1 MIDHEVRVIT
11 PGVKEALKNKLSS
24 ETILN
29 KKISFSGI
37 RKKFFI
43 KSYENYLKRAKKVK
57 GILIRGLPINNK
69 KIYFDQENSLLETSK
84 IILRNIKRKL
94 IIKQIIQIP
103 NPDIINLKDFEN
115 LISKKKNIAGFELI
129 SSWHNKNTDEKKYFK
144 FYSLINEINLPLS
157 IEVDYFFRKSKNSI
171 YRFYNL
177 IRYFPNIEYWLPHLG
192 CGIFLHWN
200 KIISI
205 CSKKPSLL
213 TSTSN
218 IDSWLKILNLN
229 NFKDIPLKYATDH
242 PFNLSSSLKI
252 YNSCLKLKHRL

>member
-1 MIDHEVRVIT
+1 MDFEPKIL
-11 PGVKEALKNKLSS
+11 VKNEFDMLSVFTELFPS
-24 ETILN
+24 LN

-69 KIYFDQENSLLETSK
+69 KIYFDQENTLLETSK

-129 SSWHNKNTDEKKYFK
+129 SSWHNKTTDDKKYFK
-144 FYSLINEINLPLS
+144 FYSLINEMNLPLS
-157 IEVDYFFRKSKNSI
+157 IEVDYFFRSSQNSI

-177 IRYFPNIEYWLPHLG
+177 IGYFPNIEYWLPHFG
-192 CGIFLHWN
+192 CGIFLHWD
-200 KIISI
+200 KVIKI

-213 TSTSN
+213 TSSYN
-218 IDSWLKILNLN
+218 IDNWLKILNLK

-242 PFNLSSSLKI
+242 PFNLFSSVKI
-252 YNSCLKLKHRL
+252 YNSFLKSKKRI